1 MKRQKLFSERY
12 GYKKPSD
19 VIITDEITD
28 VIDNGI
34 CTCLDLLYKRING
47 MEVAIGYSYEN
58 LAIYIWVHY
67 LKNRLANYNY
77 RGFTSDII
85 TTTYYNSQWFE
96 KLDLIEF
103 IIDYLYSQNDTEI
116 AIGVADSFVKDLN
129 NYFEELNFGYR
140 VIDKLIVP
148 VSDQEE
154 VKTIETAIEKAENNV
169 KMHLHSALEELS
181 KRPDADYRNSIKE
194 SISAVEAFCRNI
206 TGKDSFKES
215 FGYFE
220 AHGLQIP
227 NSLRSAFNVLYGYT
241 NDKNTGIR
249 HALVT
254 DNNKYAPTSDEAIF
268 MLVVCSAFINYL
280 KKKVANM
287 KKSN

>member
-19 VIITDEITD
+19 VMITCEITEI
-28 VIDNGI
+28 IDNGI
-34 CTCLDLLYKRING
+34 CTCLDLLRSRIIG
-47 MEVAIGYSYEN
+47 MEVANGYSYDD
-58 LAIYIWVHY
+58 LAIYVWVHY
-67 LKNRLANYNY
+67 LKNRLGNYSFRGSNY
-77 RGFTSDII
+77 DII
-85 TTTYYNSQWFE
+85 IVTYYNSQWFE

-103 IIDYLYSQNDTEI
+103 IIDFLYSQNDTEH
-116 AIGVADSFVKDLN
+116 ALEVADSFVKDLN
-129 NYFEELNFGYR
+129 DYLEELNFGYR

-148 VSDQEE
+148 VSDKGEI
-154 VKTIETAIEKAENNV
+154 KTIETAIERAEDNV

-181 KRPDADYRNSIKE
+181 KRPNADYRNSIKE
-194 SISAVEAFCRNI
+194 SISAVEALCRNI
-206 TGKDSFKES
+206 SGKDSLKES

-227 NSLRSAFNVLYGYT
+227 DSLRSAFNVLYGYT

-249 HALVT
+249 HPLMT
-254 DNNKYAPTSDEAIF
+254 DDKYAPTSDEAIF

-280 KKKVANM
+280 KKKVA
-287 KKSN
+287 KLEIGK